1 MLNRTD
7 LFALQ
12 NLERAIFE
20 NVTRKTTFTRPYV
33 KYQFDQIV
41 YLLAGRDGLDEI
53 DNVEDMKTYINNV
66 PEQEIEVFTSQSIP
80 SLIGQ
85 FKLFALEQLAAKTLS
100 KRKTKLESE
109 V

>member
-12 NLERAIFE
+12 NLERVIFE
-20 NVTRKTTFTRPYV
+20 NVTRKTTFVRPNV
-33 KYQFDQIV
+33 IYQFDQIV

-53 DNVEDMKTYINNV
+53 DNVEDMKNYINNV

-80 SLIGQ
+80 SFVYQ
-85 FKLFALEQLAAKTLS
+85 FKMLALEQLAAKTLS
-100 KRKTKLESE
+100 KRKTQLESE